1 MITLAKVRK
10 ITARLPGT
18 EEGPCYGTPGFR
30 VKRKLFARMLE
41 DGKSL
46 VLKID
51 FDSRETL
58 TGLKPKCFSVT
69 PHYQNHPMMI
79 VNLGTVGA
87 GELTELLEGAWRY
100 CAPKRLIAEY
110 DGES

>member
-51 FDSRETL
+51 FDSRMKRPFRAHSTA
-58 TGLKPKCFSVT
+58 SSIDSAS
-69 PHYQNHPMMI
+69 MM
-79 VNLGTVGA
+79 
-87 GELTELLEGAWRY
+87 W
-100 CAPKRLIAEY
+100 
-110 DGES
+110 